1 MFLLRSAGSSTP
13 AASIRSRALLGL
25 PAILV
30 LLVGCTSSGAPPS
43 APSIPGSTGVAANAP
58 ALSVPALGVATL
70 GLATLGVAS
79 DQSGPAASPPP
90 AGVAVGAPGSVE
102 AGGGSAASGAIAYPF
117 PAYVGTSGVA
127 PDHTIVVVGSG
138 QATLK
143 ADGSNRSA
151 AQRTAVAAAMADAR
165 ALAEAAASAAGV
177 TITGVSSISVSVG
190 ESYAGVQPMTGVPEP
205 GTTQNAPAVPGP
217 STVAPELA
225 VTVTVAYK
233 FG

>member
-1 MFLLRSAGSSTP
+1 MSLLRTARSGAPAGSARP
-13 AASIRSRALLGL
+13 RALLGL

-30 LLVGCTSSGAPPS
+30 LLVGCTSAGAPPS
-43 APSIPGSTGVAANAP
+43 VPSIPASTGVAANAP
-58 ALSVPALGVATL
+58 AV
-70 GLATLGVAS
+70 GVAS
-79 DQSGPAASPPP
+79 DQSGPAASPPS
-90 AGVAVGAPGSVE
+90 AGVVVGAPGSVE
-102 AGGGSAASGAIAYPF
+102 AGSGSAASGAIAYPF

-143 ADGSNRSA
+143 ADGSNRAA
-151 AQRTAVAAAMADAR
+151 AQRTAVAAAMTDAR

-177 TITGVSSISVSVG
+177 TITGVSSVSVSVG
-190 ESYAGVQPMTGVPEP
+190 ESYSGVEPMTGAPEP
-205 GTTQNAPAVPGP
+205 GTTQNAPVVPVP

>member
-1 MFLLRSAGSSTP
+1 MSLLRTTRSSTP
-13 AASIRSRALLGL
+13 AAFARPRVLFGL
-25 PAILV
+25 PALLV
-30 LLVGCTSSGAPPS
+30 LLVGCSSAGGPPS
-43 APSIPGSTGVAANAP
+43 VPSIPASTGVTANAP
-58 ALSVPALGVATL
+58 AV
-70 GLATLGVAS
+70 GVAS
-79 DQSGPAASPPP
+79 DQSGPVASPPP
-90 AGVAVGAPGSVE
+90 AGVALGAPGSVE

-138 QATLK
+138 EATLK
-143 ADGSNRSA
+143 ADGSNRAA
-151 AQRTAVAAAMADAR
+151 AQRTAIAAAMADAR
-165 ALAEAAASAAGV
+165 AVAEAAASAAGV

-190 ESYAGVQPMTGVPEP
+190 ESYADVQPMTGAPEP
-205 GTTQNAPAVPGP
+205 GTTQNAPVVPVP